1 VVHWT
6 LEERE
11 KEWNDRYASRNFK
24 MKNPKSTINSK
35 EQNNITKFPKNSKDV
50 AHRKNQVGRDWRIG
64 GVQSALYDRF
74 EQVGTRKK
82 VQYSKYGV
90 QKSPTGDFRKET
102 IWHGGGYSLYLGT

>member
-1 VVHWT
+1 MVHWT

-35 EQNNITKFPKNSKDV
+35 DQNNITKFPKNSKDV

-74 EQVGTRKK
+74 EQVGTRKR
-82 VQYSKYGV
+82 YSTASTEYR
-90 QKSPTGDFRKET
+90 SHPRET
-102 IWHGGGYSLYLGT
+102 FVKKLFGMEKGIACT